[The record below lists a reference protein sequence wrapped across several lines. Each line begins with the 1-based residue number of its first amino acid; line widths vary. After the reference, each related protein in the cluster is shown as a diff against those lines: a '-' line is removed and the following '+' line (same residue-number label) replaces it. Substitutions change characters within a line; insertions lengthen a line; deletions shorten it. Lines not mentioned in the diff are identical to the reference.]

1 MNDFKIQYFEDGS
14 LYLQNSICVG
24 SLTIYW
30 NIAHSCTVCTP
41 SNIQFPRLSR
51 RIFCFLPLI
60 CLLNIPWIF
69 YFFFQQAKLNQMT
82 AELTSKTTVLT
93 SALEIA
99 KEMSDRIKTNNLKK
113 NGLCI
118 RLLNKKNLQHV
129 LGYLGPESSVI
140 TVCKYWRLCLKKQ
153 EIKIENWELVEERL
167 LIENTKKNEMSA
179 FRHPNFLD
187 IFYLTVSTKTV

>member
-1 MNDFKIQYFEDGS
+1 
-14 LYLQNSICVG
+14 
-24 SLTIYW
+24 
-30 NIAHSCTVCTP
+30 
-41 SNIQFPRLSR
+41 
-51 RIFCFLPLI
+51 
-60 CLLNIPWIF
+60 
-69 YFFFQQAKLNQMT
+69 MT

-140 TVCKYWRLCLKKQ
+140 AVCKYWRLCLKKQ
-153 EIKIENWELVEERL
+153 EIKTE
-167 LIENTKKNEMSA
+167 K
-179 FRHPNFLD
+179 
-187 IFYLTVSTKTV
+187 